1 MGEIFVRFE
10 RFLMRWTMRTAMVL
24 LVLTCFVSFYQ
35 VITRFVFEE
44 PSTWS
49 EVVARSLNIWMVYLG
64 VAVAFRTGALMGVD
78 FLVDH
83 TSGRARA
90 VLIAAITGISLGVL
104 GVMVWFGYQMVGRAQ
119 FQMLAG
125 VLNPFTGD
133 SVSIA
138 TVYAAIPVGAAIAI
152 VGALARAVEQIRIA
166 LSDAPPVEGRRE
178 IFEV

>member
-1 MGEIFVRFE
+1 MAEIFVRFE
-10 RFLMRWTMRTAMVL
+10 RLLMRWTMRAAMAL
-24 LVLTCFVSFYQ
+24 LVLTCFVSLYQ

-78 FLVDH
+78 YLIDRS
-83 TSGRARA
+83 SGRARA
-90 VLIAAITGISLGVL
+90 VLIAAITGLSLGVL
-104 GVMVWFGYQMVGRAQ
+104 GVMVWFGFVMVSRAQ

-125 VLNPFTGD
+125 VINPFTDEG
-133 SVSIA
+133 VSIA
-138 TVYAAIPVGAAIAI
+138 TVYAAIPIGAAIAI
-152 VGALARAVEQIRIA
+152 VGALARALEQIRLA
-166 LSDAPPVEGRRE
+166 LSHAPPVEGRRE